1 MKHTKSK
8 KSKRLS
14 LRKLIKGGFQN
25 AGSPASE
32 HVNTLLKADCAPLN
46 IGSITPKTGTD
57 VSNVN
62 IWKTTG
68 GGYKKSAK
76 GGSPASNHVNTLLKA
91 DCAPLN
97 IGSITPETGADVSN
111 VNIWKTTGGGYKKKR
126 KKSKRKNKNKNK
138 NKKRKKSNKRKQK
151 K

>member
-46 IGSITPKTGTD
+46 IGSITPETGT
-57 VSNVN
+57 
-62 IWKTTG
+62 
-68 GGYKKSAK
+68 
-76 GGSPASNHVNTLLKA
+76 
-91 DCAPLN
+91 
-97 IGSITPETGADVSN
+97 DVSN

-126 KKSKRKNKNKNK
+126 KKSKKRKNKNKNK
-138 NKKRKKSNKRKQK
+138 NKNKRRKKSYKKNKRSVK